1 MQGKWVAY
9 CMKYEGSNNGSSE
22 RDQMT
27 GQAKRVCES
36 LAKPQKAGMPLSKAS
51 WIWAACESLAAN
63 DRIKMYLCSMY
74 PPKLATY
81 MWKQQSTTRVSS

>member
-9 CMKYEGSNNGSSE
+9 CMMYEGSNNGSSE

-36 LAKPQKAGMPLSKAS
+36 LAKPQKAGMLLSKAS
-51 WIWAACESLAAN
+51 WIWASCESLAAN
-63 DRIKMYLCSMY
+63 DKSQNVIM
-74 PPKLATY
+74 
-81 MWKQQSTTRVSS
+81 QHVSSKTSNLYVKATVNYKSK